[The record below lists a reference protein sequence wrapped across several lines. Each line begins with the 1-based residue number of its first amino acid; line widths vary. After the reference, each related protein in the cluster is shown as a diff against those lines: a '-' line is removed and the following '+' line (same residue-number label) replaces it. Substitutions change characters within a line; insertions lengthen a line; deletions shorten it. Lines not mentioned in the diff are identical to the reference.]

1 MKKVVFIAAIFSSIV
16 FWDKIPYSH
25 RIKQFAMDYGIELV
39 EKSSQLVRKISGNER
54 LCVFERRVSEEQ
66 VLAMFAKDKASAE
79 LLFVP
84 HVLMRVRFSGEEDK
98 RAGSHEGAM
107 LWSLS
112 NGEMVLNTGSWTYS
126 KGFRECL
133 MLKAGKQDVQLMQV
147 LAGMGGSASREVLS
161 QALSMRNVRADR
173 VIRACQKK
181 KLIFTHDNLIYS
193 HFQQPQPIKGCMTVF
208 NSSPVWLA
216 KPKGSTVCSVVY
228 PEDRIQNLVEM
239 IFGDNFFI
247 LSSEQIHVPV
257 YKVSIAASDSSVR
270 VEYIN
275 AITGKSFDFAPTYCK

>member
-1 MKKVVFIAAIFSSIV
+1 MKKIVFIAAIFSSVV
-16 FWDKIPYSH
+16 FWEKIPYSH
-25 RIKQFAMDYGIELV
+25 SIKQFAVDYGIELF

-84 HVLMRVRFSGEEDK
+84 HILLRVRVAGEEDK
-98 RAGSHEGAM
+98 RIGSHEGAL

-112 NGEMVLNTGSWTYS
+112 NGEMVLNTGSWAYS

-147 LAGMGGSASREVLS
+147 LAGMGGSASKEVLS

-181 KLIFTHDNLIYS
+181 KLIFS
-193 HFQQPQPIKGCMTVF
+193 
-208 NSSPVWLA
+208 
-216 KPKGSTVCSVVY
+216 
-228 PEDRIQNLVEM
+228 
-239 IFGDNFFI
+239 
-247 LSSEQIHVPV
+247 LSKDV
-257 YKVSIAASDSSVR
+257 
-270 VEYIN
+270 
-275 AITGKSFDFAPTYCK
+275 

>member
-1 MKKVVFIAAIFSSIV
+1 
-16 FWDKIPYSH
+16 
-25 RIKQFAMDYGIELV
+25 MDYGIELV

-275 AITGKSFDFAPTYCK
+275 AITGKPFDFAPTYCK